1 VCRLKTSDVTSL
13 QGYPISTEASWVNF
27 HMTDP
32 VAAPVELWAELYSEA
47 AMHMPCSYHLN
58 GHPVH
63 QRQPPRRINSLMVEG
78 GLDGTGYR
86 CSSAPMQSNQPHLC
100 SYFKMSHPRHKAP

>member
-1 VCRLKTSDVTSL
+1 M
-13 QGYPISTEASWVNF
+13 NF

-32 VAAPVELWAELYSEA
+32 VAAPVELWAQLYSEA
-47 AMHMPCSYHLN
+47 ALHMPCSYHLN

-78 GLDGTGYR
+78 GLYGTGYR
-86 CSSAPMQSNQPHLC
+86 CCSAPMQSNQPHLH
-100 SYFKMSHPRHKAP
+100 SYFNEPSAS

>member
-1 VCRLKTSDVTSL
+1 M
-13 QGYPISTEASWVNF
+13 NF